1 MGEAMARYQSGH
13 VFEAHGAFHV
23 RYYTS
28 AIVDGTPKRVQR
40 SKWLCKKDNKHHS
53 RTCKAVKQLA
63 ATEMEKVN
71 SESGVTQ
78 HGDISVTDF
87 WDTIYLPHVEK
98 TTKPSTL
105 SGYKAIWRQHLSAV
119 FAGFNLRD
127 YQTHHATRYLTSL
140 ADKGLGPKT
149 IAHIRSLASGMFKH
163 ALRLNYISVNPWRDA
178 GSLTPIKKTEAT
190 HAYTLEAAEAI
201 SNALIDNP
209 PAQVIFCLAAFL
221 GLRPGEIS
229 ALKWQDVEWND
240 DGVSWIHIRR
250 AAWRSFVGTTKTE
263 ESVASVPLIEPVKS
277 ILLAWKKL
285 TAGEWVFPN
294 RSSKPMQMEGFQ
306 KRVIAPVLA
315 ANAALK
321 EKKIAWH
328 GLYAGRRAAATL
340 LVQLTG
346 NAVAAQFVLR
356 HKNLTTTTAFYVKPV
371 QTAGVEGMKLVEETL
386 VSRNAL
392 SEANGK

>member
-1 MGEAMARYQSGH
+1 MARYQSGH
-13 VFEAHGAFHV
+13 VFEAHGAYHV
-23 RYYTS
+23 RYYATE
-28 AIVDGTPKRVQR
+28 IVDGKPQRVQR
-40 SKWLCKKDNKHHS
+40 SKRLCTKDNKHHS
-53 RTCKAVKQLA
+53 TTCKAVKQLA

-78 HGDISVTDF
+78 HGDTSVTDF

-105 SGYKAIWRQHLSAV
+105 SGYRAIWRQNLSAV
-119 FAGFNLRD
+119 FVGRNLRD

-149 IAHIRSLASGMFKH
+149 IAHIRSLASGLFKH

-178 GSLTPIKKTEAT
+178 GSLTPVKKSEAT
-190 HAYTLEAAEAI
+190 HAYTLEQAEVI
-201 SNALIDNP
+201 SNALIDDP
-209 PAQVIFCLAAFL
+209 PAQIVFCLAAFL

-229 ALKWQDVEWND
+229 ALKWSDVEWND
-240 DGVSWIHIRR
+240 EGVSWIHIRR

-277 ILLAWKKL
+277 MLVAWKKL
-285 TAGEWVFPN
+285 TAGEWMFPN
-294 RSSKPMQMEGFQ
+294 RSKKPMQMEGFQ
-306 KRVIAPVLA
+306 KRIIAPVL
-315 ANAALK
+315 K
-321 EKKIAWH
+321 KKKIAWH

-356 HKNLTTTTAFYVKPV
+356 HKNLATTTAFYVKPV
-371 QTAGVEGMKLVEETL
+371 QTAGVEGMKLVEE
-386 VSRNAL
+386 AL
-392 SEANGK
+392 ATRKALAESNGK

>member
-1 MGEAMARYQSGH
+1 MARYQSGH

-23 RYYTS
+23 RYYVTE
-28 AIVDGTPKRVQR
+28 IVDGQPKRVQR

-71 SESGVTQ
+71 GESGVTQ
-78 HGDISVTDF
+78 QGDITVTDF
-87 WDTIYLPHVEK
+87 WDTVYLPHVEK
-98 TTKPSTL
+98 TTKPSTR
-105 SGYKAIWRQHLSAV
+105 SGYKAIWRQNLSAV

-127 YQTHHATRYLTSL
+127 YHTHHATRYLTSL
-140 ADKGLGPKT
+140 ADKGLGVKT

-163 ALRLNYISVNPWRDA
+163 AVRLNYITVNPWRDA
-178 GSLTPIKKTEAT
+178 GSLTPVKKGEAT
-190 HAYTLEAAEAI
+190 HAYTLEEAEAI

-209 PAQVIFCLAAFL
+209 PAQVVFCLAAFL

-277 ILLAWKKL
+277 MLSSWKKL

-294 RSSKPMQMEGFQ
+294 RSGEPMQMEGFQ
-306 KRVIAPVLA
+306 KRVIKPVL
-315 ANAALK
+315 K
-321 EKKIAWH
+321 KKKIAWH

-371 QTAGVEGMKLVEETL
+371 QSAGVDGMKLVEEAL
-386 VSRNAL
+386 ASRKQLAE
-392 SEANGK
+392 SNGK

>member
-1 MGEAMARYQSGH
+1 MARYQNGH
-13 VFEAHGAFHV
+13 VFEAHGAYHV
-23 RYYTS
+23 RFYVTE
-28 AIVDGTPKRVQR
+28 IVAGQPERVQR

-63 ATEMEKVN
+63 ATKMEEVN
-71 SESGVTQ
+71 AESGMAERS
-78 HGDISVTDF
+78 DFLVTDF
-87 WDTIYLPHVEK
+87 WETIYLPHVEK

-119 FAGFNLRD
+119 FAGRNLRD

-149 IAHIRSLASGMFKH
+149 IAHIRSLGSGMFKH
-163 ALRLNYISVNPWRDA
+163 ALRLNYITVNPWRDA
-178 GSLTPIKKTEAT
+178 GSLTPVKKGDAT
-190 HAYTLEAAEAI
+190 HAYTLEEAEAI

-209 PAQVIFCLAAFL
+209 PAQVVFCLAAFL

-240 DGVSWIHIRR
+240 NGVSWIHIRR

-277 ILLAWKKL
+277 MLLSWKAM

-294 RSSKPMQMEGFQ
+294 RSGNPMQMEGFQ
-306 KRVIAPVLA
+306 KRVIAPV
-315 ANAALK
+315 LK

-356 HKNLTTTTAFYVKPV
+356 HKNLSTTTAFYVKPV
-371 QTAGVEGMKLVEETL
+371 QTAAEEGMRLVEATL
-386 VSRNAL
+386 ANRKAL
-392 SEANGK
+392 AEGNGK

>member
-23 RYYTS
+23 RYYVTE
-28 AIVDGTPKRVQR
+28 IVDGKPQRVQR
-40 SKWLCKKDNKHHS
+40 SERLCTKDNKHHS
-53 RTCKAVKQLA
+53 VTCKPVKQLA
-63 ATEMEKVN
+63 AGVMERVN
-71 SESGVTQ
+71 ALAGVTSNA
-78 HGDISVTDF
+78 DVSVTEF
-87 WDTIYLPHVEK
+87 WETIYLPHVEK
-98 TTKPSTL
+98 RTKPSTL
-105 SGYKAIWRQHLSAV
+105 SGYKAIWRQNLSAV

-149 IAHIRSLASGMFKH
+149 IAHVRSLASGMFKH

-178 GSLTPIKKTEAT
+178 GSLTPVKKTEAT
-190 HAYTLEAAEAI
+190 HAYTLEEAEAI

-209 PAQVIFCLAAFL
+209 PAQIVFCLAAFL

-229 ALKWQDVEWND
+229 ALKWQDVEWN

-277 ILLAWKKL
+277 MLLAWKSM

-294 RSSKPMQMEGFQ
+294 RSGKPMQMEGFQ

-315 ANAALK
+315 ASAALK

-328 GLYAGRRAAATL
+328 GLYARRRAAATL

-371 QTAGVEGMKLVEETL
+371 QTAAVEGMKLVEETL
-386 VSRNAL
+386 ASRKAL
-392 SEANGK
+392 AEANGK